1 MGGDVFVPSALIASA
16 GNNANEYLAKHVAEL
31 GYLRP
36 TIVASGGEARRRMG
50 DIDFEVVIINTPLP
64 DEFGHELST
73 YAVEKSNAGVILLAK
88 AGTADQISDKLQQHG
103 VLVLAKP
110 FTGDDPFVVIYGDDV
125 IWGEDPVCAQLIRA
139 YEEFGRPAA
148 GVSAVPWADVS
159 RYCSLKTTPIH
170 DNYFFVDDMIEKPKK
185 GQEFSNYSILG
196 RVLLTPEIYDLL
208 AHTKPGAGG
217 EIQLTDA
224 MAEYARN
231 YGGMTAVEFTG
242 KHYDMGNK
250 LKVVEAQVELA
261 LQHPEIGEAFRA
273 YLKEFCK
280 TL

>member
-1 MGGDVFVPSALIASA
+1 MPSALIASA

-139 YEEFGRPAA
+139 YEEFGRPVA

-196 RVLLTPEIYDLL
+196 RVLLTPEIYEIL

-224 MAEYARN
+224 MAEYARTR
-231 YGGMTAVEFTG
+231 GGMTAVEFTG

-261 LQHPEIGEAFRA
+261 LQHPEIGEEFRA